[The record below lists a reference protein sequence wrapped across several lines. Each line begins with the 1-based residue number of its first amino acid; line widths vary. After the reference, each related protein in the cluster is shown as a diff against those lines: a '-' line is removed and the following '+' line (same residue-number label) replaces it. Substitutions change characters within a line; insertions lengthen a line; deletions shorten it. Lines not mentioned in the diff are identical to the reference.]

1 MNTEELRAA
10 ARTVSLQAPCDREQ
24 YIKENY
30 QVATAEETE
39 IIKNLA
45 LKFDD
50 YADKSYEN
58 SFLEPCKYNGGFYA
72 THKYR

>member
-10 ARTVSLQAPCDREQ
+10 ARTVSLQAPCNRDR

-30 QVATAEETE
+30 QVATKEEAE

-45 LKFDD
+45 LRLDD
-50 YADKSYEN
+50 YANDAYEERF
-58 SFLEPCKYNGGFYA
+58 SCKYNNEYFN
-72 THKYR
+72 RR